1 MKIITDKN
9 FESEKIGKKAK
20 NLFIL
25 KKEGINVPSL
35 FCIKSNDY
43 LENKI
48 DKYVDE
54 NFKQD
59 VKFAI
64 RSSSSVEDS
73 DKLSFAGQFD
83 TYLNVDRKD
92 LKEVIEKCRNPQS
105 KNSLAVYT
113 NGRNKIEI
121 NVIVQEMVNSQK
133 SGVIFTSNPQ
143 GILNETVIVVGK
155 GIGKNIVEDKI
166 ATTSYYYN
174 RTDNIYYYEKQEGA
188 IILTSDEVDEL
199 IENVKKIEK
208 IFGKML
214 DIEFAISNSKIYIL
228 QVRKITTLD
237 IKSPIILDNSNIVE
251 SYPNITLP
259 LTQSFIKE
267 AYYQVFKGALF
278 RITKSNEVI
287 AKYSDILNNIVTV
300 TNGRVYYILNNFYN
314 ILKLL
319 PFEKNIIKIWQEMMG
334 IEYKNIV
341 WDKKIKINFNTKIEV
356 IKSFFELLK
365 NNCKEM
371 LELEEYFLK
380 IEDYYNRNY
389 NKDLDN
395 KSLIKLY
402 EELKN
407 MVIKK
412 WYITIINDMYAF
424 IYTSLVKRQLKKEKV
439 KDYEAVSNKL
449 ISNIKNLES
458 MKPLEGII
466 NISKYAK
473 ENNILKELQSLN
485 TDDDVEKY
493 LCSNIVDKKF
503 KNEFLNYMQN
513 YGDRNI
519 EELKLESKTFRTSP
533 ILLVKKI
540 VQYANDNNLDA
551 YLNLSVDKNLDIK
564 ISLKLR
570 KYLKKAEDG
579 IRAREKSRL
588 ARSKLYGYMR
598 SITLSISKNFVND
611 GVIENIDDIFYLY
624 YSEIE
629 DYINLKNLDLKN
641 IIISRKNE
649 YKMYEMLPSYTR
661 IIFSNKIFSKKHKNI
676 NNNDIVK
683 IKGNELIGIPC
694 SSGVVQG
701 QVVVINSKNIQDVDT
716 KGKIIVTK
724 MTDPGWIYLIAQS
737 IGLISQKGSLLSHS
751 AIISRELQK
760 PAIVGVK
767 DVTKILKDGD
777 YVKLDADKGII
788 EIIKK

>member
-1 MKIITDKN
+1 MKIVTDKN
-9 FESEKIGKKAK
+9 FKNEKIGIKAK
-20 NLFIL
+20 NLFLL
-25 KKEGINVPSL
+25 KKEGVNVPNL
-35 FCIKSNDY
+35 FCIKSKDS
-43 LENKI
+43 LTDKI
-48 DKYVDE
+48 DKYLDE
-54 NFKQD
+54 NFKKG

-73 DKLSFAGQFD
+73 DELSFAGQFD
-83 TYLNVDRKD
+83 TYLNIERKD
-92 LKEVIEKCRNPQS
+92 LKEVIEKCRNPIS
-105 KNSLAVYT
+105 KNVLAIYA
-113 NGRNKIEI
+113 NGKNKIEI
-121 NVIVQEMVNSQK
+121 NIIVQEMVNSQK

-174 RTDNIYYYEKQEGA
+174 RTDNVYYYEKQEGA
-188 IILTSDEVDEL
+188 ILLTSDEVDEL
-199 IENVKKIEK
+199 IENVKKIEN

-214 DIEFAISNSKIYIL
+214 DIEFAIANNKIYIL

-237 IKSPIILDNSNIVE
+237 VNNPIVLDNSNIVE

-278 RITKSNEVI
+278 RITNGTEVLD
-287 AKYSDILNNIVTV
+287 KYSVVLRNTITV
-300 TNGRVYYILNNFYN
+300 ANGRVYYILNNFYN

-334 IEYKNIV
+334 IDYKNII
-341 WDKKIKINFNTKIEV
+341 WNKEIKINFSTKIKV
-356 IKSFFELLK
+356 IRSFFELLK
-365 NNCKEM
+365 SNSQEM
-371 LELEEYFLK
+371 HELEKYFLK
-380 IEDYYNRNY
+380 IEDYYNKNY
-389 NKDLDN
+389 TKDLDN

-424 IYTSLVKRQLKKEKV
+424 IYTYLVKRQLRKEKV
-439 KDYEAVSNKL
+439 EDYEIVSNKL
-449 ISNIKNLES
+449 ISKIKNLES

-466 NISKYAK
+466 NISKYVK
-473 ENNILKELQSLN
+473 ENNILKDLEKLN
-485 TDDDVEKY
+485 TDNEVKKY
-493 LCSNIVDKKF
+493 LCSNTVDKKF
-503 KNEFLNYMQN
+503 KSEFINYIKN

-533 ILLVKKI
+533 IILVKKI
-540 VQYANDNNLDA
+540 IEYSNDNNLDT
-551 YLNLSVDKNLDIK
+551 YLSLNVDKDLDIK
-564 ISLKLR
+564 ISSKLK
-570 KYLKKAEDG
+570 KYLKNAEDG

-598 SITLSISKNFVND
+598 SIVLSISENFVNEKI
-611 GVIENIDDIFYLY
+611 IENVDDIFYLY
-624 YSEIE
+624 YNEIE
-629 DYINLKNLDLKN
+629 DVINSKNVDLKS
-641 IIISRKNE
+641 IISSRKNE

-661 IIFSNKIFSKKHKNI
+661 IIFSSKVFNKKHENI
-676 NNNDIVK
+676 NNDVIKVNND
-683 IKGNELIGIPC
+683 ELIGIAC
-694 SSGVVQG
+694 SSGIVQG
-701 QVVVINSKNIQDVDT
+701 QVVVINSNNIQDVDV

-724 MTDPGWIYLIAQS
+724 MTDPGWIYLIAKA
-737 IGLISQKGSLLSHS
+737 IGLISEKGSLLSHS

-767 DVTKILKDGD
+767 NVTKILKDND
-777 YVKLDADKGII
+777 YVRLDADKGVI

>member
-1 MKIITDKN
+1 MKIVTDKN
-9 FESEKIGKKAK
+9 FKNEKIGIKAK
-20 NLFIL
+20 NLFLL
-25 KKEGINVPSL
+25 KKEGINVPNL
-35 FCIKSNDY
+35 FCIKSKDS
-43 LENKI
+43 LTDKI
-48 DKYVDE
+48 DKYIDE
-54 NFKQD
+54 NFKKG

-73 DKLSFAGQFD
+73 DELSFAGQFD
-83 TYLNVDRKD
+83 TYLNIERKD
-92 LKEVIEKCRNPQS
+92 LKEVIEKCRNPIS
-105 KNSLAVYT
+105 KNVLAIYA
-113 NGRNKIEI
+113 NGKNKIEI
-121 NVIVQEMVNSQK
+121 NIIVQEMVNSQK

-174 RTDNIYYYEKQEGA
+174 RTDNVYYYEKQEGA
-188 IILTSDEVDEL
+188 ILLTSDEVDKL
-199 IENVKKIEK
+199 IENVKKIEN

-214 DIEFAISNSKIYIL
+214 DIEFAIANNEIYIL

-237 IKSPIILDNSNIVE
+237 VNNPIVLDNSNIVE

-278 RITKSNEVI
+278 RITNSTEVLD
-287 AKYSDILNNIVTV
+287 KYSVVLRNTITV
-300 TNGRVYYILNNFYN
+300 ANGRVYYILNNFYN

-334 IEYKNIV
+334 IEYKNII
-341 WDKKIKINFNTKIEV
+341 WNKEIKINFSTKIKV
-356 IKSFFELLK
+356 IRSFFELLK
-365 NNCKEM
+365 SNSQEM
-371 LELEEYFLK
+371 HELEKYFLK
-380 IEDYYNRNY
+380 IEDYYNKNY
-389 NKDLDN
+389 TKDLDN

-424 IYTSLVKRQLKKEKV
+424 IYTYLVKRQLRKEKV
-439 KDYEAVSNKL
+439 EDYEIVSNKL
-449 ISNIKNLES
+449 ISKIKNLES

-466 NISKYAK
+466 NISKYVK
-473 ENNILKELQSLN
+473 ENNILKDLEKLN
-485 TDDDVEKY
+485 TDNEVKKY
-493 LCSNIVDKKF
+493 LCSNTVDKKF
-503 KNEFLNYMQN
+503 KSEFINYIKN

-533 ILLVKKI
+533 IILVKKI
-540 VQYANDNNLDA
+540 IEYSNDNNLDT
-551 YLNLSVDKNLDIK
+551 YLSLNVDKDLDIK
-564 ISLKLR
+564 ISSKLK
-570 KYLKKAEDG
+570 KYLKNAEDG

-598 SITLSISKNFVND
+598 SIVLSISENFVNEKI
-611 GVIENIDDIFYLY
+611 IENVDDIFYLY
-624 YSEIE
+624 YNEIE
-629 DYINLKNLDLKN
+629 DVINSKNIDLKS
-641 IIISRKNE
+641 IISSRKNE

-661 IIFSNKIFSKKHKNI
+661 IIFSSKIFNKKHENI
-676 NNNDIVK
+676 NNDVIMINND
-683 IKGNELIGIPC
+683 ELIGIAC
-694 SSGVVQG
+694 SSGIVQG
-701 QVVVINSKNIQDVDT
+701 QVVVINSNNIQDVDV

-724 MTDPGWIYLIAQS
+724 MTDPGWIYLIAQA
-737 IGLISQKGSLLSHS
+737 IGLISEKGSLLSHS

-767 DVTKILKDGD
+767 NVTKILKDND
-777 YVKLDADKGII
+777 YVRLDADKGVI

>member
-1 MKIITDKN
+1 MKIVTDKN
-9 FESEKIGKKAK
+9 FKNEKIGIKAK
-20 NLFIL
+20 NLFLL
-25 KKEGINVPSL
+25 KKEGINVPNL
-35 FCIKSNDY
+35 FCIKSKDS
-43 LENKI
+43 LTDKI
-48 DKYVDE
+48 DKYIDE
-54 NFKQD
+54 NFKKG

-73 DKLSFAGQFD
+73 DELSFAGQFD
-83 TYLNVDRKD
+83 TYLNIERKD
-92 LKEVIEKCRNPQS
+92 LKEVIEKCRNPIS
-105 KNSLAVYT
+105 KNVLAIYA
-113 NGRNKIEI
+113 NGKNKIEI
-121 NVIVQEMVNSQK
+121 NIIVQEMVNSQK

-174 RTDNIYYYEKQEGA
+174 RTDNVYYYEKQEGA
-188 IILTSDEVDEL
+188 ILLTSDEVDKL
-199 IENVKKIEK
+199 IENVKKIEN

-214 DIEFAISNSKIYIL
+214 DIEFAIANNEIYIL

-237 IKSPIILDNSNIVE
+237 VNNPIVLDNSNIVE

-278 RITKSNEVI
+278 RITNSTEVLD
-287 AKYSDILNNIVTV
+287 KYSVVLRNTITV
-300 TNGRVYYILNNFYN
+300 ANGRVYYILNNFYN
-314 ILKLL
+314 VLKLL

-334 IEYKNIV
+334 IEYKNII
-341 WDKKIKINFNTKIEV
+341 WNKEIKINFSTKIKV
-356 IKSFFELLK
+356 IRSFFELLK
-365 NNCKEM
+365 SNSQEM
-371 LELEEYFLK
+371 HELEKYFLK
-380 IEDYYNRNY
+380 IEDYYNKNY
-389 NKDLDN
+389 TKDLDN

-412 WYITIINDMYAF
+412 WYITIVNDMYAF
-424 IYTSLVKRQLKKEKV
+424 IYTYLVKRQLRKEKV
-439 KDYEAVSNKL
+439 EDYEIVSNKL
-449 ISNIKNLES
+449 ISKIKNLES

-466 NISKYAK
+466 NISKYVK
-473 ENNILKELQSLN
+473 ESNILKELEGLN
-485 TDDDVEKY
+485 TDNDVEKY
-493 LCSNIVDKKF
+493 LCSDTVDKKF
-503 KNEFLNYMQN
+503 KSEFINYIKN

-533 ILLVKKI
+533 IILVKKI
-540 VQYANDNNLDA
+540 IEYSNDNNLYS
-551 YLNLSVDKNLDIK
+551 YLSLNVDKDLDIK
-564 ISLKLR
+564 ISLKLK
-570 KYLKKAEDG
+570 KYLKNAEDG

-598 SITLSISKNFVND
+598 SIVLSISENFVNEKI
-611 GVIENIDDIFYLY
+611 IENVDDIFYLY
-624 YSEIE
+624 YNEIE
-629 DYINLKNLDLKN
+629 DVINSKNVDLKS
-641 IIISRKNE
+641 IISSRKNE

-661 IIFSNKIFSKKHKNI
+661 IIFSSKIFNKKHENI
-676 NNNDIVK
+676 NNDVIMINND
-683 IKGNELIGIPC
+683 ELIGIAC
-694 SSGVVQG
+694 SSGIVQG
-701 QVVVINSKNIQDVDT
+701 QVVVINSNNIQDVDV

-724 MTDPGWIYLIAQS
+724 MTDPGWIYLIAQA
-737 IGLISQKGSLLSHS
+737 IGLISEKGSLLSHS

-767 DVTKILKDGD
+767 NVTKILKDND
-777 YVKLDADKGII
+777 YVRLDADKGVI

>member
-1 MKIITDKN
+1 MKIVTDKN
-9 FESEKIGKKAK
+9 FKNEKIGIKAK
-20 NLFIL
+20 NLFLL
-25 KKEGINVPSL
+25 KKEGINVPNL
-35 FCIKSNDY
+35 FCIKSKDS
-43 LENKI
+43 LTDKI
-48 DKYVDE
+48 DKYIDE
-54 NFKQD
+54 NFKKG

-73 DKLSFAGQFD
+73 DELSFAGQFD
-83 TYLNVDRKD
+83 TYLNIERKD
-92 LKEVIEKCRNPQS
+92 LKEVIEKCRNPIS
-105 KNSLAVYT
+105 KNVLAIYA
-113 NGRNKIEI
+113 NGKNKIEI
-121 NVIVQEMVNSQK
+121 NIIVQEMVNSQK

-174 RTDNIYYYEKQEGA
+174 RTDNVYYYEKQEGA
-188 IILTSDEVDEL
+188 ILLTSDEVDKL
-199 IENVKKIEK
+199 IENVKKIEN

-214 DIEFAISNSKIYIL
+214 DIEFAIANNKIYIL

-237 IKSPIILDNSNIVE
+237 VNNPIVLDNSNIVE

-278 RITKSNEVI
+278 RITNSTEVLD
-287 AKYSDILNNIVTV
+287 KYSVVLRNTITV
-300 TNGRVYYILNNFYN
+300 ANGRVYYILNNFYN

-334 IEYKNIV
+334 IDYKNII
-341 WDKKIKINFNTKIEV
+341 WNKEIKINFSTKIKV
-356 IKSFFELLK
+356 IRSFFELLK
-365 NNCKEM
+365 SNSQEM
-371 LELEEYFLK
+371 HELEKYFLK
-380 IEDYYNRNY
+380 IEDYYNKNY
-389 NKDLDN
+389 TKDLDN

-424 IYTSLVKRQLKKEKV
+424 IYTYLVKRQLRKEKV
-439 KDYEAVSNKL
+439 EDYEIVSNKL
-449 ISNIKNLES
+449 ISKIKNLES

-466 NISKYAK
+466 NISKYVK
-473 ENNILKELQSLN
+473 ENNILKDLEKLN
-485 TDDDVEKY
+485 TDNEVKKY
-493 LCSNIVDKKF
+493 LCSNTVDKKF
-503 KNEFLNYMQN
+503 KSEFINYIKN

-533 ILLVKKI
+533 IILVKKI
-540 VQYANDNNLDA
+540 IEYSNDNNLDT
-551 YLNLSVDKNLDIK
+551 YLSLNVDKDLDIK
-564 ISLKLR
+564 ISSKLK
-570 KYLKKAEDG
+570 KYLKNAEDG

-598 SITLSISKNFVND
+598 SIVLSISENFVNEKI
-611 GVIENIDDIFYLY
+611 IENVDDIFYLY
-624 YSEIE
+624 YNEIE
-629 DYINLKNLDLKN
+629 DVINSKNVDLKS
-641 IIISRKNE
+641 IISSRKNE

-661 IIFSNKIFSKKHKNI
+661 IIFSSKVFDKKHENI
-676 NNNDIVK
+676 NNDVIKVNND
-683 IKGNELIGIPC
+683 ELIGIAC
-694 SSGVVQG
+694 SSGIVQG
-701 QVVVINSKNIQDVDT
+701 QVVVINSNNIQDVDV

-724 MTDPGWIYLIAQS
+724 MTDPGWIYLIAKA
-737 IGLISQKGSLLSHS
+737 IGLISEKGSLLSHS

-767 DVTKILKDGD
+767 NVTKILKDND
-777 YVKLDADKGII
+777 YVRLDADKGVI

>member
-1 MKIITDKN
+1 M
-9 FESEKIGKKAK
+9 
-20 NLFIL
+20 
-25 KKEGINVPSL
+25 
-35 FCIKSNDY
+35 
-43 LENKI
+43 
-48 DKYVDE
+48 
-54 NFKQD
+54 
-59 VKFAI
+59 
-64 RSSSSVEDS
+64 
-73 DKLSFAGQFD
+73 
-83 TYLNVDRKD
+83 
-92 LKEVIEKCRNPQS
+92 
-105 KNSLAVYT
+105 
-113 NGRNKIEI
+113 
-121 NVIVQEMVNSQK
+121 
-133 SGVIFTSNPQ
+133 
-143 GILNETVIVVGK
+143 
-155 GIGKNIVEDKI
+155 
-166 ATTSYYYN
+166 
-174 RTDNIYYYEKQEGA
+174 
-188 IILTSDEVDEL
+188 
-199 IENVKKIEK
+199 
-208 IFGKML
+208 
-214 DIEFAISNSKIYIL
+214 
-228 QVRKITTLD
+228 
-237 IKSPIILDNSNIVE
+237 
-251 SYPNITLP
+251 
-259 LTQSFIKE
+259 
-267 AYYQVFKGALF
+267 
-278 RITKSNEVI
+278 
-287 AKYSDILNNIVTV
+287 
-300 TNGRVYYILNNFYN
+300 
-314 ILKLL
+314 
-319 PFEKNIIKIWQEMMG
+319 
-334 IEYKNIV
+334 
-341 WDKKIKINFNTKIEV
+341 
-356 IKSFFELLK
+356 
-365 NNCKEM
+365 
-371 LELEEYFLK
+371 
-380 IEDYYNRNY
+380 
-389 NKDLDN
+389 
-395 KSLIKLY
+395 
-402 EELKN
+402 
-407 MVIKK
+407 
-412 WYITIINDMYAF
+412 TIINDMYAF

-503 KNEFLNYMQN
+503 KNEFLNYIQN